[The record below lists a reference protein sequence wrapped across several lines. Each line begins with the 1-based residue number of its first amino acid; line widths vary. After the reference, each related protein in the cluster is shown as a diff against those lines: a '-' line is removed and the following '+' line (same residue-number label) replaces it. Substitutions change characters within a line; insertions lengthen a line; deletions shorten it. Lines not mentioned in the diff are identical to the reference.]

1 MVSGLASTLKNANSG
16 LSAMQRPAAD
26 MDGVVAPSSSRL
38 FFCAISILLLVC
50 GTPAIAAS
58 LFQTETHLPQADHWQ
73 VDADAL
79 CQVSD
84 ATQAYFAKGVAYDP
98 DVLHAGK
105 VFNRTVT
112 IERVKETLAFI
123 CQIAEEDTR
132 LKQPSRLNQPE
143 FIQQQFEIL
152 RWQPDDDVVRQAAK
166 QKSLLRKLPQG
177 EVLITRYYV
186 HKAMAKKNKS
196 ADTPY
201 ALYGVPYDEQAL
213 TIEQAEQQ
221 RDTLTRYRVTKQQA
235 LNGALDALAPPLV
248 WIARDDLEAALMQ
261 GTLVTQQQDEEHV
274 FNVHRNNGIRYDFA
288 VRPYEQARY
297 WYFKAVPHI
306 LGYGK
311 DAHFKIPILPEVTVA
326 GDLQQLGLG
335 KLMLMR
341 RNEAG
346 EPVYRMALL
355 ADTGGAFVDN
365 LHQLDWLSGAYQGKT
380 AYRQANRHI
389 ADYAQ
394 IWMLLKK

>member
-1 MVSGLASTLKNANSG
+1 
-16 LSAMQRPAAD
+16 MQRSAAD
-26 MDGVVAPSSSRL
+26 MDGVVAPSFFRH

-50 GTPAIAAS
+50 VTPAIAAS
-58 LFQTETHLPQADHWQ
+58 LFQTETHLPQAHHWQ
-73 VDADAL
+73 IDADAL
-79 CQVSD
+79 CQVSG

-98 DVLHAGK
+98 EVIHAGK

-123 CQIAEEDTR
+123 CQIAEEDKR
-132 LKQPSRLNQPE
+132 LNQPSRLNQPE

-152 RWQPDDDVVRQAAK
+152 RWQPDAEVVRQAAK

-186 HKAMAKKNKS
+186 HKAIAQKSWS

-201 ALYGVPYDEQAL
+201 ALYGLPYDEQAL
-213 TIEQAEQQ
+213 TIEDAEQQ

-235 LNGALDALAPPLV
+235 LNGALDTLAPPLV
-248 WIARDDLEAALMQ
+248 WLARDDLEAALMQ
-261 GTLVTQQQDEEHV
+261 GTLVTHHHGEERV
-274 FNVHRNNGIRYDFA
+274 FNVHRNNGISYDPA
-288 VRPYEQARY
+288 IRPYKQARY
-297 WYFKAVPHI
+297 WYFKEVPHI

-311 DAHFKIPILPEVTVA
+311 DAHFKIPVLPEVTVA
-326 GDLQQLGLG
+326 GDLHQLGLG

-346 EPVYRMALL
+346 ESVYRMALL
-355 ADTGGAFVDN
+355 ADTGGAFADN
-365 LHQLDWLSGAYQGKT
+365 LYQLDWLSGAYQGKA
-380 AYRQANRHI
+380 AYQQANRHI